1 MNTNTKDKMLH
12 YIQALITRY
21 SFKRT
26 ARQRYK
32 SYNKIHQTPYGVPTR
47 NQGYY
52 E

>member
-1 MNTNTKDKMLH
+1 MIH
-12 YIQALITRY
+12 YIQQLITRI

-26 ARQRYK
+26 ARQRHKAYVK
-32 SYNKIHQTPYGVPTR
+32 FHQTPYGVPTR